1 MDSEGTAYANDEI
14 ALRVF
19 FLYPCY
25 CARSKIIPEGGIR
38 NGAFIQCVPTEEEKI
53 AEIPCSQPLVCEPR
67 LSIQFYGNAAGL
79 SELYADTRFTGGLLC
94 MRLPGPTHCQ
104 HEEKYCRYGPLY
116 TCFGATHGGAVV
128 EERICE
134 GHDQRI

>member
-1 MDSEGTAYANDEI
+1 MDSEGSTDTNDEI
-14 ALRVF
+14 ALRIF
-19 FLYPCY
+19 FLDPCY

-38 NGAFIQCVPTEEEKI
+38 NGAFVQRVPAEKEEI

-67 LSIQFYGNAAGL
+67 LSIQFHGNATGFP
-79 SELYADTRFTGGLLC
+79 ELYADAGFARRLLC
-94 MRLPGPTHCQ
+94 IRRPDPGHCQ

-128 EERICE
+128 EKRVCE